1 MNTSQTIR
9 VMLVDDH
16 NVVRSGL
23 ATFLRAYEDLELVGE
38 ARNGVEAV
46 NLCHRY
52 KPDVILM
59 DLMMPEMDG
68 IAATRAILADYPD
81 IKIIAMTS
89 FDEEELVHGV
99 LAAGAI
105 SYLLKN
111 VTSDELAKAIRD
123 AVSGRSTLSPEAARV
138 LVQATRPTEQPWL
151 ELTEREMEALHLVV
165 QGQSNRQIADA
176 PTSAAS
182 SPSCRSP
189 AGRRPSRMR
198 SDIKSFL
205 YKRNILLLLGQ
216 QGFDGWLR
224 AQSACNHLRNST

>member
-1 MNTSQTIR
+1 MNTPQTIR

-23 ATFLRAYEDLELVGE
+23 ATFLKAYDDLELVGE
-38 ARNGVEAV
+38 ARNGLEAV
-46 NLCHRY
+46 NLCRQK

-68 IAATRAILADYPD
+68 IAATRAILADHPE

-89 FDEEELVHGV
+89 FEDEQLVQGV

-111 VTSDELAKAIRD
+111 VTSDELAKAIRE

-138 LVQATRPTEQPWL
+138 LVQATRPTKQPVYD
-151 ELTEREMEALHLVV
+151 LTEREMEVLNLVV
-165 QGQSNRQIADA
+165 QGQSNQQIAEA
-176 PTSAAS
+176 LVISLATVKAHISSILSKLQVSSRSEASAYA
-182 SPSCRSP
+182 
-189 AGRRPSRMR
+189 
-198 SDIKSFL
+198 IKHKIVAL
-205 YKRNILLLLGQ
+205 
-216 QGFDGWLR
+216 
-224 AQSACNHLRNST
+224 

>member
-23 ATFLRAYEDLELVGE
+23 ATFLRAYEDLQLVGE
-38 ARNGVEAV
+38 AKSGLEAID
-46 NLCHRY
+46 LCREK

-68 IAATRAILADYPD
+68 IAATRAILDDYPD
-81 IKIIAMTS
+81 VKIIAMTS
-89 FDEEELVHGV
+89 FEEEELVHGV

-111 VTSDELAKAIRD
+111 VTSDELAAAIR
-123 AVSGRSTLSPEAARV
+123 AASLGKSTLSPEAARV

-151 ELTEREMEALHLVV
+151 ELTEREMEVLNLVV
-165 QGQSNRQIADA
+165 KGQSNRQIAGA
-176 PTSAAS
+176 MFISVATVKAHVS
-182 SPSCRSP
+182 
-189 AGRRPSRMR
+189 
-198 SDIKSFL
+198 
-205 YKRNILLLLGQ
+205 NILSKLQ
-216 QGFDGWLR
+216 VSSR
-224 AQSACNHLRNST
+224 AEAIAYAIKHKLVTL

>member
-38 ARNGVEAV
+38 AKNGLEAV
-46 NLCHRY
+46 NLCREK

-68 IAATRAILADYPD
+68 IAATRAILADYPE
-81 IKIIAMTS
+81 IKIVAMTS
-89 FDEEELVHGV
+89 FEEEELVQGV

-138 LVQATRPTEQPWL
+138 LVRATRAPKQPWL
-151 ELTEREMEALHLVV
+151 ELTEREREVLNLVV
-165 QGQSNRQIADA
+165 QGQSNRQIAGA
-176 PTSAAS
+176 MFVSVATVKAHIS
-182 SPSCRSP
+182 
-189 AGRRPSRMR
+189 
-198 SDIKSFL
+198 
-205 YKRNILLLLGQ
+205 NILSKLQ
-216 QGFDGWLR
+216 VSSR
-224 AQSACNHLRNST
+224 AEAITYAIKHKIVSL

>member
-1 MNTSQTIR
+1 MDTPQKIL

-23 ATFLRAYEDLELVGE
+23 ATFLRAYDDLELVGE
-38 ARNGVEAV
+38 ARNGREAL
-46 NLCHRY
+46 NLCRQM

-68 IAATRAILADYPD
+68 ITSTRAILADYPE

-89 FDEEELVHGV
+89 FEEEELVQGV

-123 AVSGRSTLSPEAARV
+123 AVSGKSTLSPEAANA
-138 LVQATRPTEQPWL
+138 LVHATRPIKQPL
-151 ELTEREMEALHLVV
+151 FDLTERELEVLNLVA
-165 QGQSNRQIADA
+165 QGQSNQQIADTLVISLA
-176 PTSAAS
+176 TVKAHIS
-182 SPSCRSP
+182 
-189 AGRRPSRMR
+189 
-198 SDIKSFL
+198 
-205 YKRNILLLLGQ
+205 NILSKFQVSSRSEAIAFAIKHKLVLL
-216 QGFDGWLR
+216 
-224 AQSACNHLRNST
+224 

>member
-1 MNTSQTIR
+1 MNTSQTIQ

-23 ATFLRAYEDLELVGE
+23 ATFLRAYDDLELVGE
-38 ARNGVEAV
+38 AKNGLEAL
-46 NLCHRY
+46 NLCRKK

-89 FDEEELVHGV
+89 FEEEELVQGV

-111 VTSDELAKAIRD
+111 VSSDELAAAIR
-123 AVSGRSTLSPEAARV
+123 AAFLGRSTLSPEAATA
-138 LVQATRPTEQPWL
+138 LIHATRPTKQPSFD
-151 ELTEREMEALHLVV
+151 LTEREREVLNLVV
-165 QGQSNRQIADA
+165 QGHSNQQIADA
-176 PTSAAS
+176 MVITVATVKAHIS
-182 SPSCRSP
+182 
-189 AGRRPSRMR
+189 
-198 SDIKSFL
+198 
-205 YKRNILLLLGQ
+205 NILSKMEVSSRTEAIAYAIKHKIVTL
-216 QGFDGWLR
+216 
-224 AQSACNHLRNST
+224 

>member
-38 ARNGVEAV
+38 AKNGLEAV
-46 NLCHRY
+46 HLCRAK

-68 IAATRAILADYPD
+68 IAATRAILADCPE

-89 FDEEELVHGV
+89 FEEEELVQGV

-138 LVQATRPTEQPWL
+138 LVQATRPTKQPL
-151 ELTEREMEALHLVV
+151 VDLTEREREVLSLVV
-165 QGQSNRQIADA
+165 QGQSNQQIADA
-176 PTSAAS
+176 MVISVATVKAHIS
-182 SPSCRSP
+182 SILSKLQVS
-189 AGRRPSRMR
+189 SRAEAIAYA
-198 SDIKSFL
+198 IKHKIVSL
-205 YKRNILLLLGQ
+205 
-216 QGFDGWLR
+216 
-224 AQSACNHLRNST
+224 

>member
-1 MNTSQTIR
+1 MNASQTSQTIR

-23 ATFLRAYEDLELVGE
+23 VTFLKAYDDLQLVGE
-38 ARNGVEAV
+38 AKNGLEAV
-46 NLCHRY
+46 NLCHEK

-59 DLMMPEMDG
+59 DLIMPEMDG
-68 IAATRAILADYPD
+68 IAATRAILEEYPE

-89 FDEEELVHGV
+89 FDEEALVHGV

-151 ELTEREMEALHLVV
+151 ELTEREMEVLNLVV
-165 QGQSNRQIADA
+165 QGQSNQRIADGMFISVA
-176 PTSAAS
+176 TVKAHVS
-182 SPSCRSP
+182 SILSKLQVS
-189 AGRRPSRMR
+189 SRAEAIAYA
-198 SDIKSFL
+198 IKHKIVS
-205 YKRNILLLLGQ
+205 I
-216 QGFDGWLR
+216 
-224 AQSACNHLRNST
+224 

>member
-1 MNTSQTIR
+1 MNTMNSSQTIQ

-23 ATFLRAYEDLELVGE
+23 ATFLKAYDDLELVGE
-38 ARNGVEAV
+38 AKNGLEALH
-46 NLCHRY
+46 LCHQK

-59 DLMMPEMDG
+59 DLMMPVMDG

-89 FDEEELVHGV
+89 FEEEELVHGV

-111 VTSDELAKAIRD
+111 VTADELAKAIRD

-138 LVQATRPTEQPWL
+138 LIQATRPTKQPSCD
-151 ELTEREMEALHLVV
+151 LTEREMEVLNLVV
-165 QGQSNRQIADA
+165 QGQSNQQIADA
-176 PTSAAS
+176 MVISVATVKAHIS
-182 SPSCRSP
+182 SILSKLQVS
-189 AGRRPSRMR
+189 SRTEAIAFA
-198 SDIKSFL
+198 IKNKIISL
-205 YKRNILLLLGQ
+205 
-216 QGFDGWLR
+216 
-224 AQSACNHLRNST
+224 